1 MKKILTLLT
10 IFMMAL
16 TASAADLLTE
26 LTTALG
32 SDIFTNA
39 GSSQIMVNADG
50 NVVFVNGEKTV
61 VLNQEY
67 TIRKSASRYY
77 FEDHG
82 STMFVFQVDA
92 ESGKVVRIRDNSFA
106 SWFEKTKM
114 EASLALEAELVELLG
129 TDMYGLREDSYPF
142 PVGLISVSDGHVY
155 ISEGPMFL
163 KATNASL
170 IEKDGDV
177 YKIGEILIS
186 TVNGAIDKVVAD
198 GDMEFQKIPEDESLA
213 SPLEAELVALMGS
226 NEYAASEAI
235 SAPLGEISI
244 RVFNGMVC
252 MVNNVNGYEMIVAE
266 GMLASVSKSDANYV
280 FTVSNG
286 DGSDE
291 LIFVVEDDQITK
303 IEISGSSVVFLPK
316 EQPSTPTAI
325 KDINAGSEKAVKTI
339 ENGKVVIIR
348 DGVKYD
354 LSGRAVK

>member
-1 MKKILTLLT
+1 MKKIITLLT

-67 TIRKSASRYY
+67 TIKKSGSRYT
-77 FEDHG
+77 FDDKDG
-82 STMFVFQVDA
+82 STRFAFQVDA
-92 ESGKVVRIRDNSFA
+92 ESGKVVSIRDSSFA

-155 ISEGPMFL
+155 VSEGPMFL
-163 KATNASL
+163 RATNASL

-177 YKIGEILIS
+177 YKIGKMHIS
-186 TVNGAIDKVVAD
+186 TVSGAIDKIVAY
-198 GDMEFQKIPEDESLA
+198 GGMEFQKIPEDESLA
-213 SPLEAELVALMGS
+213 SPLEAEIVALMGS

-291 LIFVVEDDQITK
+291 LTFVVEDNQITK

-339 ENGKVVIIR
+339 ENGKVVIIKN
-348 DGVKYD
+348 GKKFD
-354 LSGRAVK
+354 LSGREL